1 MNFQETKQFL
11 YENIESIAMLTSF
24 RSEDIK
30 NILSSI
36 CDTTERAMREDL
48 SDIAIS
54 DNDDLITSIN
64 RMISRMNDF
73 FLQNPYSDFEI
84 EIAHALVI
92 LILNFKD
99 ACEENH
105 INSNIK
111 NREIRLLNCL
121 ISFKRTLQDEIII
134 LGKILKRIS
143 DSISVDVPSE
153 LLARNYM
160 EEYMKYLKTKSH
172 DDIYN
177 GD

>member
-36 CDTTERAMREDL
+36 CNITERAMHEDL
-48 SDIAIS
+48 SDIS
-54 DNDDLITSIN
+54 DNDDLINNIN

-105 INSNIK
+105 IKPNIK

-143 DSISVDVPSE
+143 DRISVDVPSE

>member
-11 YENIESIAMLTSF
+11 YENIESITMLTSF

-30 NILSSI
+30 NILSNVCCI
-36 CDTTERAMREDL
+36 TEKAMHGDL
-48 SDIAIS
+48 PATNEI
-54 DNDDLITSIN
+54 NDDLITSIN

-105 INSNIK
+105 IESNIK

-143 DSISVDVPSE
+143 DRISVDVPSE

-160 EEYMKYLKTKSH
+160 EEYMRYLKTKSH
-172 DDIYN
+172 DDVYN